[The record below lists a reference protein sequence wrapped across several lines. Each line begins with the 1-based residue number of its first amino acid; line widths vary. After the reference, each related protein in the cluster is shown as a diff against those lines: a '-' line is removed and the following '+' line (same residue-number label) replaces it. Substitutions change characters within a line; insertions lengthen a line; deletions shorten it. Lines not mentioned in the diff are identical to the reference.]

1 MPEPR
6 YKVVNNQYIELTE
19 SELDELAAQ
28 AEAADLDLRMIRTQ
42 RNQHLDRTDR
52 TQIADFP
59 LGADSLEDWQ
69 TYRQELRDLLATE
82 GLRNSNVEWPKSPLI
97 SRIGQAAYQPAYD
110 IEIAKEG
117 SGVVRATAAGEI
129 ARDLAEAAAGYPGPG
144 I

>member
-1 MPEPR
+1 MPR
-6 YKVVNNQYIELTE
+6 QKVVNGVYYDLTPEEEAELE
-19 SELDELAAQ
+19 AQ
-28 AEAADLDLRMIRTQ
+28 AEAADLDLSMVRAQ

-52 TQIADFP
+52 TQISDFP

-97 SRIGQAAYQPAYD
+97 TRIGQAAYDA
-110 IEIAKEG
+110 EVAKDG
-117 SGVVRATAAGEI
+117 SGPAAGEA
-129 ARDLAEAAAGYPGPG
+129 ARDSAEAAAGYPGPG